1 MSKKDEKLSNF
12 LPINRAFF
20 DNWLWKESRTFS
32 KAEAWLWL
40 VATARFDA
48 AEATELI
55 GGKMIRWNRGELP
68 GALRFLGEK
77 WNWEK
82 NQVDRF
88 LRLLEND
95 KMITRRLEQGQTIIR
110 LTNYENYNTLGQ
122 QTGRKTG
129 QQNPHRVSVSE
140 DERDSNRDT
149 ERDSDGTAMGQR
161 RDNTNKVNK
170 VNKEESTPDAVASH
184 PPTNDEIKLFEGFKK
199 WVTDYAPRVAQMKEP
214 FTIEE
219 YLKLRKKMHK
229 DQVKQI
235 LTDMHNWE
243 PLIKKNRSS
252 YLTCLKWKRIDDERG
267 SSVTPKQT
275 QNGLDTD
282 QYKEQRKREEEAER
296 ARY

>member
-149 ERDSDGTAMGQR
+149 ERDSDGTAVGQR
-161 RDNTNKVNK
+161 QDKTNKENIVK
-170 VNKEESTPDAVASH
+170 REKSMPDAVASP
-184 PPTNDEIKLFEGFKK
+184 PPTIEEKELFEGFKK
-199 WVTDYAPRVAQMKEP
+199 WVNEKAPRVAQMKEP

-219 YLKLRKKMHK
+219 YLKLRKKMNK

-243 PLIKKNRSS
+243 SLIKKNRSA

-267 SSVTPKQT
+267 SSALKPQAIGT
-275 QNGLDTD
+275 DTE
-282 QYKEQRKREEEAER
+282 QYKRQRELEEAEQR
-296 ARY
+296 TKY